1 MAYYDSGEITDILEG
16 KEGGFQPF
24 PLDYTMDSKHTA
36 HDVFIS
42 DSGRLMVF
50 VTMQNKSEVNSIL
63 AFELAIEIKAPR
75 VASNFHFEM

>member
-24 PLDYTMDSKHTA
+24 PLDYTMDSKYTA

-42 DSGRLMVF
+42 DWAG
-50 VTMQNKSEVNSIL
+50 
-63 AFELAIEIKAPR
+63 
-75 VASNFHFEM
+75 